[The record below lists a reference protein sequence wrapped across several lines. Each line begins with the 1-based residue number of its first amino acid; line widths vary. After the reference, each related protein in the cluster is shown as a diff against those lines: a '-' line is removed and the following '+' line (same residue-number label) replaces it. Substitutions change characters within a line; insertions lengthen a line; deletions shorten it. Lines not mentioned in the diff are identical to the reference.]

1 VWRAEDQALL
11 GRLEDEA
18 LLEQLW
24 ARAAPG
30 APPLH
35 ARASGMIRAMRDLPG
50 ASDALAA
57 AARGDIGPLLSLVTP
72 ARLAAISPA
81 LIHHLAVFHKARVDH
96 ALGREPTSEP
106 ARASMIDRALSLVIA
121 CWLALGREG
130 AYLARLAEDVAG
142 GALPAEVIHRA
153 VVSAPL
159 RGIDAVAAIARRS
172 EDAGSSHGVAA
183 LARIDEALAIAEVS
197 GELAA
202 RARARA
208 TAAHAEVVA
217 AKIAP
222 LALELDEIAS
232 RDWKPA
238 EIASVLDRAH
248 RAWREV
254 GEDAE
259 IERFLVRELP
269 RFAWDLYRER
279 RWDELR
285 ALLRP
290 IERPTDRLAR
300 RIEADPR
307 EIAWAAQCAQALVF
321 RAELAPTLETQIAL
335 AERGLRLCPT
345 LRNARLVLADLLGA
359 RAERR
364 IDQPLLLRGTDGW
377 AVAARDV
384 ERAAEIYPELKRL
397 PALRARLRSRGA
409 A

>member
-1 VWRAEDQALL
+1 
-11 GRLEDEA
+11 
-18 LLEQLW
+18 
-24 ARAAPG
+24 
-30 APPLH
+30 
-35 ARASGMIRAMRDLPG
+35 
-50 ASDALAA
+50 
-57 AARGDIGPLLSLVTP
+57 
-72 ARLAAISPA
+72 
-81 LIHHLAVFHKARVDH
+81 
-96 ALGREPTSEP
+96 
-106 ARASMIDRALSLVIA
+106 
-121 CWLALGREG
+121 
-130 AYLARLAEDVAG
+130 
-142 GALPAEVIHRA
+142 
-153 VVSAPL
+153 
-159 RGIDAVAAIARRS
+159 
-172 EDAGSSHGVAA
+172 
-183 LARIDEALAIAEVS
+183 VS

-345 LRNARLVLADLLGA
+345 LRNARLVLADLLCA